1 LLEAGGVL
9 MLDDTAY
16 PAIRKLARYIAT
28 HRQYVPL
35 RNDSATR
42 AAPAAAAPFVPSR
55 GRIRQMAERVLQS
68 RVVYPD
74 ARLGLPRDN
83 FIAFRKIADDKRGN
97 GSGGTRRWD
106 QHHEF

>member
-1 LLEAGGVL
+1 
-9 MLDDTAY
+9 
-16 PAIRKLARYIAT
+16 
-28 HRQYVPL
+28 
-35 RNDSATR
+35 
-42 AAPAAAAPFVPSR
+42 
-55 GRIRQMAERVLQS
+55 MADRVFQPRL
-68 RVVYPD
+68 VYPD